1 MKDAVMKIANFPCLV
16 MCVVL
21 PVCVL
26 QAEEAKV
33 VTPEVS
39 GARGFGYLN
48 DICKIGPRISGSAG
62 MIKQQQLIVHHFKKL
77 GAQVAEQNFDAPH
90 PLSGEP
96 VRMKNLVIS
105 WHPEQKER
113 ILLCCH
119 YDTRP
124 FPDQDPRNPR
134 GRFIGA
140 NDGASG
146 VALFMEMAHHIKAL
160 DVPYGID
167 MLLFDGEELVFRRGD
182 KYFLGSEYFA
192 TEYRDNPPAHKYKYG
207 VLVDMIAGK
216 PLRLYY
222 ERNSLKYAPQVT
234 QSVWQAAADKKN
246 RAFVPRAR
254 HEVLDDHIPLNEI
267 AKIPTTDLI
276 DFDYRYWHTTA
287 DSPRNCSAKS
297 LESVAEV
304 LLYWIQVLPGLN
316 E

>member
-1 MKDAVMKIANFPCLV
+1 MKIANFPCLV
-16 MCVVL
+16 
-21 PVCVL
+21 VCVIL
-26 QAEEAKV
+26 SLYLSLLHAEDSKV
-33 VTPEVS
+33 ATPDVN
-39 GARGFGYLN
+39 GARGFGYLKT
-48 DICKIGPRISGSAG
+48 ICEIGPRISGSAG
-62 MIKQQQLIVHHFKKL
+62 MIKQQQLIVDHFRKL
-77 GAQVAEQNFDAPH
+77 GAQVAEQSFDAPH

-96 VRMKNLVIS
+96 VRMKNMVIS
-105 WHPEQKER
+105 WHPEQKDR

-124 FPDQDPRNPR
+124 FPDQDRRNPR

-160 DVPYGID
+160 DVAYGVD
-167 MLLFDGEELVFRRGD
+167 MVLFDGEELVFNRGD

-192 TEYRDNPPAHKYKYG
+192 TEYRDNPPAHKYKCG

-222 ERNSLKYAPQVT
+222 ERNSLKYAPKVT
-234 QSVWQAAADKKN
+234 QSVWKAAADKRN

-287 DSPRNCSAKS
+287 DAPQNCSAKS
-297 LESVAEV
+297 LESVADV
-304 LLYWIQVLPGLN
+304 LLYWIQVLPGLR

>member
-1 MKDAVMKIANFPCLV
+1 MKIPHIVLALACLTFLCSSNTLV
-16 MCVVL
+16 
-21 PVCVL
+21 
-26 QAEEAKV
+26 AEEQDVLA
-33 VTPEVS
+33 PEVN

-48 DICKIGPRISGSAG
+48 TICDIGPRISGSAG
-62 MIKQQQLIVHHFKKL
+62 MKKQQELIVSHFKEL
-77 GAQVAEQNFDAPH
+77 GAQVGEQDFDAPH

-105 WHPEQKER
+105 WHPEKKER

-124 FPDQDPRNPR
+124 FPDQDRRNPR

-146 VALFMEMAHHIKAL
+146 VALFMEMAHHIKTLELPLGL
-160 DVPYGID
+160 DMV
-167 MLLFDGEELVFRRGD
+167 LFDGEELVFKRGD

-192 TEYRDNPPAHKYKYG
+192 TQYRDNPPDHQYKYG

-216 PLRLYY
+216 RLKLYY
-222 ERNSLKYAPQVT
+222 ERNSLKYARDVT
-234 QSVWQAAADKKN
+234 ASVWKAAAEKKN
-246 RAFVPRAR
+246 RAFVARAR

-276 DFDYRYWHTTA
+276 DFDYPYWHTTA
-287 DSPRNCSAKS
+287 DAPQNCSAQSMK
-297 LESVAEV
+297 SVADV
-304 LLYWIQVLPGLN
+304 LLYWIQVLPGL
-316 E
+316 EK